1 MFRNVWSIATVALVV
16 GLLIAGCGAPAPPP
30 AETEGPPPTQP
41 PEATPEPT
49 STEATAEP
57 KVAVYLMPQDFI
69 DLDPGLSFARENVVI
84 NLCYENLTYYAPP
97 GSDELVLPG
106 LATSWETN
114 EDATEWTFYLREGVT
129 FQDGEPFT
137 AEAVKATLQ
146 HFADLEGAGC
156 SWIWSG
162 VEEVEVIDDY
172 TVKIN
177 MTYPAPVDLMA
188 TASYCGGIMSPN
200 IVDQPKEWFDEGNC
214 VGTGPYYIE
223 SFDKGQRLV
232 MTQFEDYWKGWED
245 DRFDKVVYEI
255 VGDQVVALQ
264 MIEAGEADVLRD
276 VAPDKL
282 ESLRQNPDLQVLTHP
297 SFVHTM
303 FAFNTQKP
311 PLDDPLVREAL
322 VWSYP
327 YDELVERSE
336 GLWVQSRGAIPA
348 AMWGYCEDC
357 FQYYQDLDKARDL
370 LAQAGYPDGGFDLL
384 VTHIPKEYQKWPVE
398 LWAAPLEE
406 LGITMKAQEMQFQ
419 SQWELAKSDPQTAQD
434 VFTSTWWPSWVT
446 PYDDLLSLY
455 HCEDTPFFNMS
466 YWCNEEFDAI
476 IDEANELTGTD
487 IEAAEQM
494 FIDAQKILLDEHVRI
509 FLADNSTV
517 SVMSKDIE
525 GFVDN
530 PAYAHVFFWHDISTS
545 R

>member
-1 MFRNVWSIATVALVV
+1 MFRKVWFVCSVAL
-16 GLLIAGCGAPAPPP
+16 LIGILVAGCGTPAAPP
-30 AETEGPPPTQP
+30 AETEAPAPTQP
-41 PEATPEPT
+41 PAATPEPAA
-49 STEATAEP
+49 TEVPAEP

-137 AEAVKATLQ
+137 AEAVKATFQ
-146 HFADLEGAGC
+146 HFVDLGGAGC

-162 VEEVEVIDDY
+162 VEEVEVVDDY
-172 TVKIN
+172 TAKIY
-177 MTYPAPVDLMA
+177 MAYPAPVDLMA

-200 IVDQPKEWFDEGNC
+200 IIDQPIEWFDEGNC

-264 MIEAGEADVLRD
+264 MMEAGEADVLRD

-282 ESLRQNPDLQVLTHP
+282 QTLRQNPDLQVLTHP

-311 PLDDPLVREAL
+311 PLDDALVREAL

-327 YDELVERSE
+327 YDELIERSE
-336 GLWVQSRGAIPA
+336 GLWAQSRGAIPA

-357 FQYYQDLDKARDL
+357 FQYEQDLDKARDL
-370 LAQAGYPDGGFDLL
+370 LAQAGYPDGGFELL

-406 LGITMKAQEMQFQ
+406 LGITMKAQELQFQ

-455 HCEDTPFFNMS
+455 HCEDAPFFNMS

-487 IEAAEQM
+487 IELAEQM
-494 FIDAQKILLDEHVRI
+494 FIDSQQILLDEHVRI

-517 SVMSKDIE
+517 SVMSKDIT

-530 PAYAHVFFWHDISTS
+530 PAYAHVFFWHDISTT